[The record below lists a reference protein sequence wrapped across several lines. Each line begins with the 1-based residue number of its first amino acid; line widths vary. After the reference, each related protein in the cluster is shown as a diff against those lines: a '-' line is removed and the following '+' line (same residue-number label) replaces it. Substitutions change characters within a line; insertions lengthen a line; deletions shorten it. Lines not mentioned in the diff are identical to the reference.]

1 MKRLFCL
8 FLLLV
13 AAVAMMEAGASVSSG
28 EGFRL
33 RLMNHWDNPDW
44 TVERGYAGRSL
55 WKWEEIP
62 VDSRKPLPKHL
73 RKRYDEYGRHLHD
86 YGINGTVLNNVN
98 AKPMMLQTDMLKR
111 VAHIAE
117 VLRPYG
123 VKVYLSVNFASPKA
137 LGDVETADPT
147 DRRVQKWWQR
157 KTDEIYD
164 LIPDFGGFLVK
175 ANSEG
180 EPGPADY
187 GRSHAEGANMLA
199 AALDR
204 HGGIVMWRA
213 FVYAPTGDDRAS
225 QAYNEFI
232 PLDGQFADNVILQI
246 KNGPIDFQ
254 PREPVSPLFYA
265 MKRTRMMAELQIT
278 QEYTGHSIHTCF
290 LVPMW
295 HDFFAQ
301 LAAQGVQLEGVAGV
315 ANTGDAENWTAN
327 PLALANWYGFG
338 RLACNPK
345 AEPRQIAE
353 DFLRQNYS
361 KDTRFVDPVAD
372 LLLRSHEALVDYMMP
387 MGLHHIFAADHHY
400 GPEPWCERAGW
411 REDWLPRYY
420 HRADSIG
427 IGFNRSDHP
436 EPCVKGAQGSG
447 NVAQYPEP
455 LRSLY
460 NDMES
465 CPESLLLWFHHV
477 AWDYR
482 MHDGRTLWEH
492 LCRHY
497 DHGIKVAQD
506 FVRIWQQVRPYVDRK
521 RYEEQLWRLQ
531 RQADD
536 AQWWHDACLL
546 YFQTFSRMPLPSG
559 SLPTV
564 FTLHELQ
571 DFRLK
576 MDNYSAPDPQA
587 LPQVQRI
594 RLPRLFGDG
603 MVLQRD
609 VRIPVWGWADSGSTI
624 RVELNG
630 HKATAK
636 ADEGGKWEAWLP
648 KMKAGGPYE
657 LTIGNRTIHNVL
669 IGDVFLC
676 SGQSNMELPIRRCM
690 DSVAT
695 LVKNYA
701 NPRIRYLK
709 IPHQYNYL
717 HPEDDMNVRPWQD
730 ITPKNCGEV
739 SALCYFMARE
749 LQELYDV
756 PIGIINSAV
765 GGTQVQ
771 AWIPQET
778 LEQFDDFA
786 QEFQQPRHRQ
796 SNWVDSV
803 NSMEQRVA
811 QEWDRRTNE
820 CDSILYRWNRV
831 GYDFASWQH
840 VRMFD
845 DWSHGQKQGSTAEG
859 KVNGSYWF
867 RTTANVPAALAGQPA
882 RLRFGAMKDADSI
895 FVNGQYVGNT
905 TYEYPP
911 RIYDVPEGLL
921 RAGENDIVVHLIS
934 QNGQPHFTPGKR
946 YQLEISEHIIPFAD
960 TLQMAV
966 GCTRPERPRCTYFV
980 DCPAALYNAMIAP
993 LRQFPVRG
1001 IVWYQGE
1008 SNIDTPHRYADCLE
1022 ALAASWRQ
1030 QFFPSVRRRRNKRN
1044 VPFVIVQLPAFM
1056 AHHTLPIETGWT
1068 RIRHEQYLA
1077 AQRIPNSALVPLIDT
1092 GEANDIHP
1100 QDKHIAGHRVAG
1112 QMRNLAYSGHLPA
1125 TSGPRPSSARIKKGK
1140 IQLRF
1145 ARESGTLTA
1154 SPALQGFSIC
1164 TNGTYQWATASIA
1177 GKHTIIIDL
1186 PANTSATAIRY
1197 GWDDFPHPS
1206 LYNTDGLPAPQ
1217 FEIEV
1222 K

>member
-1 MKRLFCL
+1 MNRLF
-8 FLLLV
+8 FLLLLFV
-13 AAVAMMEAGASVSSG
+13 MVMSATEAQSQTSPDR
-28 EGFRL
+28 GFRL
-33 RLMNHWDNPDW
+33 RLMNHWDNPDG

-62 VDSRKPLPKHL
+62 VDSRKRLPRHL
-73 RKRYDEYGRHLHD
+73 RKRYEEYGRRLHD

-98 AKPMMLQTDMLKR
+98 AKPAMLRTDMLQR
-111 VAHIAE
+111 VAHIAD

-123 VKVYLSVNFASPKA
+123 VRVYLSVNFASPKA
-137 LGDVETADPT
+137 LNEVETADPK
-147 DRRVQKWWQR
+147 DGRVQEWWKR
-157 KTDEIYD
+157 KADEIYT

-199 AALDR
+199 AALNR
-204 HGGIVMWRA
+204 HGGIVIWRA
-213 FVYAPTGDDRAS
+213 FVYAPTGDDRAN
-225 QAYNEFI
+225 QAYNEFV

-254 PREPVSPLFYA
+254 PREPVSPLFFA
-265 MKRTRMMAELQIT
+265 MKRTKMMAELQIA

-315 ANTGDAENWTAN
+315 ANTGDTENWTAN

-338 RLACNPK
+338 RLACEPK
-345 AEPRQIAE
+345 SEPRKIAE
-353 DFLRQNYS
+353 DFLRKNYTS
-361 KDTRFVDPVAD
+361 DERFVGPVTD

-427 IGFNRSDHP
+427 IGFNRTDHA
-436 EPCVKGAQGSG
+436 EACLKGAQGSN

-460 NDMES
+460 NNMET
-465 CPESLLLWFHHV
+465 CPEPLLLWFHHV

-482 MHDGRTLWEH
+482 MSDGQTLWEH

-497 DHGIKVAQD
+497 DQGVKEAQD
-506 FVRIWQQVRPYVDRK
+506 FVSIWKQVKPYVDRR
-521 RYEEQLWRLQ
+521 RYKEQLWRLQ

-536 AQWWHDACLL
+536 AQWWRDACLL
-546 YFQTFSRMPLPSG
+546 YFQTFSQMPLPLG
-559 SLPTV
+559 SPPTV
-564 FTLHELQ
+564 FTLQELQ
-571 DFRLK
+571 AFRLK

-594 RLPRLFGDG
+594 RLPSIFGDG
-603 MVLQRD
+603 MMLQRD
-609 VRIPVWGWADSGSTI
+609 ERIPVWGWAEPGSKVN
-624 RVELNG
+624 VELNG
-630 HKATAK
+630 HHASAK
-636 ADEGGKWEAWLP
+636 ANEDGRWEVLLP

-657 LTIGNRTIHNVL
+657 LTIGNLPIHNVL

-695 LVKNYA
+695 LVQNYA
-701 NPRIRYLK
+701 NPHIRYLK
-709 IPHQYNYL
+709 VPHQYNYL
-717 HPEDDMNVRPWQD
+717 NPADDMTVRPWQD
-730 ITPKNCGEV
+730 ITPENCGDV

-749 LQELYDV
+749 LQEQYKV

-771 AWIPQET
+771 AWIPQQK
-778 LEQFDDFA
+778 LEKFEDYVD
-786 QEFQQPRHRQ
+786 EFQQLRHRQ
-796 SNWVDSV
+796 KNWPDSISRV
-803 NSMEQRVA
+803 EQHIA
-811 QEWDRRTNE
+811 AEWDRQTNA
-820 CDSILYRWNRV
+820 CDSILYRWNRAD
-831 GYDFASWQH
+831 YDFASWQD
-840 VRMFD
+840 VGMFD
-845 DWSHGQKQGSTAEG
+845 DWSNGQ
-859 KVNGSYWF
+859 NGSYWF
-867 RTTANVPAALAGQPA
+867 RTTAKVPTALAGKPA
-882 RLRFGAMKDADSI
+882 LLRFGAMKDADSI

-911 RIYDVPEGLL
+911 RNYNVPSGLL

-934 QNGQPHFTPGKR
+934 QNGMPHFVRGKR
-946 YQLEISEHIIPFAD
+946 YQLEINEHIIPFAD

-966 GCTRPERPRCTYFV
+966 GCTRPERPRCTYLV

-993 LRQFPVRG
+993 LRHFPIRG

-1008 SNIDTPHRYADCLE
+1008 SNIDSPHHYADYLT
-1022 ALAASWRQ
+1022 ALAESWRQ
-1030 QFFPSVRRRRNKRN
+1030 QFRRKI
-1044 VPFVIVQLPAFM
+1044 PFVIVQLPAYKD
-1056 AHHTLPIETGWT
+1056 HHAFPLETGWT
-1068 RIRHEQYLA
+1068 RIRHEQYIA
-1077 AQRIPNSALVPLIDT
+1077 AQRIPNAALVPLLDT

-1100 QDKHIAGHRVAG
+1100 QDKHIAGHRVAM
-1112 QMRNLAYSGHLPA
+1112 QMKHLSYGERMPFA
-1125 TSGPRPSSARIKKGK
+1125 QGPRPCSARIRDGK
-1140 IQLRF
+1140 IWLRF
-1145 ARESGTLTA
+1145 IPESGTLISRT
-1154 SPALQGFSIC
+1154 PLHGFCIC
-1164 TNGTYQWATASIA
+1164 TGGTYQWTKAQIV
-1177 GKHTIIIDL
+1177 GPHTIILDL
-1186 PANTSATAIRY
+1186 PANTKATAIRY
-1197 GWDDFPHPS
+1197 AWNDFPLPS

-1217 FEIEV
+1217 FEIKV
-1222 K
+1222 RQR

>member
-1 MKRLFCL
+1 MAKKRICL
-8 FLLLV
+8 LLLLV
-13 AAVAMMEAGASVSSG
+13 AVVMTVGAEPSK
-28 EGFRL
+28 GFRL
-33 RLMNHWDNPDW
+33 RLMNHWDNPDG

-55 WKWEEIP
+55 WKWDEIP
-62 VDSRKPLPKHL
+62 VDPRKSLPKHL
-73 RKRYDEYGRHLHD
+73 RKRYEEYGRRQHE

-98 AKPMMLQTDMLKR
+98 AKPLMLKTDMLQR
-111 VAHIAE
+111 VARIADI
-117 VLRPYG
+117 LRPYG
-123 VKVYLSVNFASPKA
+123 VRVYLSVNFASPKA
-137 LGDVETADPT
+137 LGELATADPT
-147 DRRVQKWWQR
+147 DKRVQEWWQR
-157 KTDEIYD
+157 KADEIYA

-199 AALDR
+199 SALNKY
-204 HGGIVMWRA
+204 GGIVIWRA

-225 QAYNEFI
+225 QAFNEFV

-254 PREPVSPLFYA
+254 PREPVSPLFFA

-315 ANTGDAENWTAN
+315 ANTGDTENWTAN

-338 RLACNPK
+338 RLACNPT
-345 AEPRQIAE
+345 ASPRQIAE
-353 DFLRQNYS
+353 DFLRENYTN
-361 KDTRFVDPVAD
+361 DARFVAPVTD

-400 GPEPWCERAGW
+400 GPEPWCERKGW

-427 IGFNRSDHP
+427 IGFNRSDHA
-436 EPCVKGAQGSG
+436 EPCVAGKQGSN

-455 LRSLY
+455 LRSRY
-460 NDMES
+460 NNVET

-482 MHDGRTLWEH
+482 MEDGQTLWEH

-497 DHGIKVAQD
+497 DRGVTEAQD
-506 FVRIWQQVRPYVDRK
+506 FVRIWQQVRPFVDRK
-521 RYEEQLWRLQ
+521 RYEEQLWRFQ

-564 FTLHELQ
+564 FTLKELQ
-571 DFRLK
+571 AFRLK
-576 MDNYSAPDPQA
+576 MDNYSAPNPQA
-587 LPQVQRI
+587 LPQVQRL
-594 RLPRLFGDG
+594 RLPQMFGDG
-603 MVLQRD
+603 MVLQRG
-609 VRIPVWGWADSGSTI
+609 VRIPVWGWAAPNSTI

-630 HKATAK
+630 RYATTKASE
-636 ADEGGKWEAWLP
+636 DGKWEVWLP
-648 KMKAGGPYE
+648 KMQAGGPYE
-657 LTIGNRTIHNVL
+657 LTVGNLKIHNVL

-690 DSVAT
+690 DSVAS
-695 LVKNYA
+695 LVKDYS

-717 HPEDDMNVRPWQD
+717 HPSDDMKVRPWQD
-730 ITPKNCGEV
+730 ITPENCGEV

-749 LQELYDV
+749 LQERYDV

-771 AWIPQET
+771 AWMPRET
-778 LEQFDDFA
+778 LETFNDFA
-786 QEFQQPRHRQ
+786 EEFLQPRHIQ
-796 SNWVDSV
+796 PNWVDSV
-803 NSMEQRVA
+803 SRLEQRA
-811 QEWDRRTNE
+811 AHEWDMQTNA
-820 CDSILYRWNRV
+820 CDSVLYRWNRV
-831 GYDFASWQH
+831 GYDFASWQS
-840 VRMFD
+840 VGMFD
-845 DWSHGQKQGSTAEG
+845 DWSHGH
-859 KVNGSYWF
+859 NGSYWF
-867 RTTANVPAALAGQPA
+867 RTIANIPKELAGQPA

-895 FVNGQYVGNT
+895 FINGHFIGNT

-911 RIYDVPEGLL
+911 RIYDVPADLL

-934 QNGQPHFTPGKR
+934 QNGLPHFNPGKR
-946 YQLEISEHIIPFAD
+946 YQLEVGEHIIPLAD

-966 GCTRPERPRCTYFV
+966 GCKRPERPRNTYFV

-993 LRQFPVRG
+993 LRQFPFRG

-1008 SNIDTPHRYADCLE
+1008 SNIDTPHRYADYLA

-1030 QFFPSVRRRRNKRN
+1030 QFKRKL
-1044 VPFVIVQLPAFM
+1044 PFVIVQLPSYLEPAM
-1056 AHHTLPIETGWT
+1056 ALETGWT
-1068 RIRHEQYLA
+1068 QIQQEQYLA
-1077 AQRIPNSALVPLIDT
+1077 SQNIPKSTLVPLMDT
-1092 GEANDIHP
+1092 GDAYDIHP
-1100 QDKHIAGHRVAG
+1100 QDKHIVGHRVA
-1112 QMRNLAYSGHLPA
+1112 QQIIRLAYNEHL
-1125 TSGPRPSSARIKKGK
+1125 TIGPM
-1140 IQLRF
+1140 
-1145 ARESGTLTA
+1145 
-1154 SPALQGFSIC
+1154 
-1164 TNGTYQWATASIA
+1164 
-1177 GKHTIIIDL
+1177 
-1186 PANTSATAIRY
+1186 
-1197 GWDDFPHPS
+1197 
-1206 LYNTDGLPAPQ
+1206 
-1217 FEIEV
+1217 
-1222 K
+1222 

>member
-1 MKRLFCL
+1 MKKRFCL

-13 AAVAMMEAGASVSSG
+13 AAVIMAEGQPLASSG
-28 EGFRL
+28 KGFRL
-33 RLMNHWDNPDW
+33 RLVNHWDNPDG

-62 VDSRKPLPKHL
+62 VDRRKSLPKHL
-73 RKRYDEYGRHLHD
+73 RKRYEEYGRRQRE

-98 AKPMMLQTDMLKR
+98 AKPLMLRSDMLQR
-111 VAHIAE
+111 AACIAD

-123 VKVYLSVNFASPKA
+123 VRVYLSVNFASPKA
-137 LGDVETADPT
+137 LGDVATADPT
-147 DRRVQKWWQR
+147 DRRVQEWWQQ
-157 KTDEIYD
+157 KAEEIYG

-199 AALDR
+199 AALGR
-204 HGGIVMWRA
+204 HGGIVIWRA

-225 QAYNEFI
+225 QAYNEFV
-232 PLDGQFADNVILQI
+232 PLDGQFAENVILQI

-254 PREPVSPLFYA
+254 PREPVSPLFFA
-265 MKRTRMMAELQIT
+265 MKRTKMMAELQIT

-295 HDFFAQ
+295 HDFFGQ

-338 RLACNPK
+338 RLVCDPT

-353 DFLRQNYS
+353 DFLRENYS
-361 KDTRFVDPVAD
+361 RDARFVEPVSD
-372 LLLRSHEALVDYMMP
+372 MLLRSHEALVDYMMP

-427 IGFNRSDHP
+427 IGFNRSDHA
-436 EPCVKGAQGSG
+436 EPCVVAEAQGSN

-460 NDMES
+460 NDVES

-477 AWDYR
+477 AWGYR
-482 MHDGRTLWEH
+482 MNDGQTLWEH

-497 DHGIKVAQD
+497 DHGITEARD
-506 FVRIWQQVRPYVDRK
+506 FVRIWRQVRPYVDRQ
-521 RYEEQLWRLQ
+521 RYEAQLWRLQ

-536 AQWWHDACLL
+536 AQWWRDACLL

-564 FTLHELQ
+564 FKLHELQ
-571 DFRLK
+571 EFRLQ

-587 LPQVQRI
+587 LPQVQLI
-594 RLPRLFGDG
+594 RLPRMFDDG
-603 MVLQRD
+603 MVLQRG
-609 VRIPVWGWADSGSTI
+609 VRIPVWGWTAPGSK
-624 RVELNG
+624 VKVVLNG
-630 HKATAK
+630 RHATAT
-636 ADEGGKWEAWLP
+636 ADEYGRWEVWLP
-648 KMKAGGPYE
+648 KMQAGGPYE
-657 LTIGNRTIHNVL
+657 LTVGNRTIHDVL

-676 SGQSNMELPIRRCM
+676 SGQSNMELPIRRCL

-695 LVKNYA
+695 LVKDYA

-709 IPHQYNYL
+709 IPHQYNYM
-717 HPEDDMNVRPWQD
+717 HPDDDMALRPWQD
-730 ITPKNCGEV
+730 ITPENCGEV
-739 SALCYFMARE
+739 STLCYFMARE
-749 LQELYDV
+749 LQERYDV

-765 GGTQVQ
+765 GGIQVQ
-771 AWIPQET
+771 AWMPRET
-778 LEQFDDFA
+778 LETFDDFA
-786 QEFQQPRHRQ
+786 REFLHPKHRQ
-796 SNWVDSV
+796 ANWADSV
-803 NSMEQRVA
+803 SRAEQRA
-811 QEWDRRTNE
+811 AAEWDMLTNA
-820 CDSILYRWNRV
+820 CDSVLYRWNRE
-831 GYDFASWQH
+831 GYDFASWQN
-840 VRMFD
+840 VGMFE
-845 DWSHGQKQGSTAEG
+845 DWSHGR
-859 KVNGSYWF
+859 NGSYWF
-867 RTTANVPAALAGQPA
+867 RTIANVPAALAGHPA

-895 FVNGQYVGNT
+895 FINGRCIGNT

-911 RIYDVPEGLL
+911 RKYDVPAGLL

-934 QNGQPHFTPGKR
+934 QNGLPHFTSGKR
-946 YQLEISEHIIPFAD
+946 YQLEIDEHIIPLAD

-966 GCTRPERPRCTYFV
+966 GCIRPERPRCTYLV
-980 DCPAALYNAMIAP
+980 DCPTALYNAMIAP
-993 LRQFPVRG
+993 LQQFPFRG

-1008 SNIDTPHRYADCLE
+1008 SNIDTSHRYADYLT
-1022 ALAASWRQ
+1022 ALAASWRK
-1030 QFFPSVRRRRNKRN
+1030 QFGRD
-1044 VPFVIVQLPAFM
+1044 VPFIIVQLPAYM
-1056 AHHTLPIETGWT
+1056 EHHTTPHETGWT

-1077 AQRIPNSALVPLIDT
+1077 SQSIPNSALVPLIDT

-1100 QDKHIAGHRVAG
+1100 QDKHIAGHRVAL
-1112 QMRNLAYSGHLPA
+1112 QMSRLAYNEHLPA
-1125 TSGPRPSSARIKKGK
+1125 AGGPVPSTARIRDGK
-1140 IQLRF
+1140 IRLRF
-1145 ARESGTLTA
+1145 TDESGTLTA
-1154 SPALQGFSIC
+1154 RTALQGFSIC
-1164 TNGTYQWATASIA
+1164 AGGTFQSATARLA
-1177 GKHTIIIDL
+1177 GPHTIIIDL
-1186 PANTSATAIRY
+1186 PSNLAVTAIRY
-1197 GWDDFPHPS
+1197 AWDDFPWPS

-1217 FEIEV
+1217 FEV
-1222 K
+1222 KIRVR

>member
-1 MKRLFCL
+1 MMKRFSL
-8 FLLLV
+8 FLLCL
-13 AAVAMMEAGASVSSG
+13 AAVLLVKAEP
-28 EGFRL
+28 FQL
-33 RLMNHWDNPDW
+33 RLLNHWDNPDG

-62 VDSRKPLPKHL
+62 VELGKRLPRHL
-73 RKRYDEYGRHLHD
+73 RKRYEEYGCHLRD

-98 AKPMMLQTDMLKR
+98 AKPEMLRTDMLQR
-111 VAHIAE
+111 VAHIAD

-123 VKVYLSVNFASPKA
+123 VRVYLSVNFASPKA
-137 LGDVETADPT
+137 LGDMATADPL
-147 DRRVQKWWQR
+147 DVQVQDWWQR
-157 KTDEIYD
+157 KADEIYS

-199 AALDR
+199 EALR
-204 HGGIVMWRA
+204 GHGGIVMWRS

-225 QAYNEFI
+225 QAYNEFV
-232 PLDGQFADNVILQI
+232 PLDGQFADNVILQV

-254 PREPVSPLFYA
+254 PCEPVSPLFFA

-315 ANTGDAENWTAN
+315 ANTGDAANWTAN

-338 RLACNPK
+338 RLAQEPT

-353 DFLRQNYS
+353 DFLRENYS
-361 KDTRFVDPVAD
+361 RDARFVGPVTD

-420 HRADSIG
+420 HRADSFG
-427 IGFNRSDHP
+427 IGFNRSDHT
-436 EPCVKGAQGSG
+436 EACTKGVQGSN

-460 NDMES
+460 NNMET

-477 AWDYR
+477 AWNHR
-482 MHDGRTLWEH
+482 MGDGRTLWEH

-497 DHGIKVAQD
+497 DHGVTEAQD
-506 FVRIWQQVRPYVDRK
+506 FVRIWQQVRPYVDRR
-521 RYEEQLWRLQ
+521 RYEAQLWRLQ

-536 AQWWHDACLL
+536 AQWWRDACLL
-546 YFQTFSRMPLPSG
+546 YFQTFARMPLPPG

-564 FTLHELQ
+564 FTLQQLQ

-576 MDNYSAPDPQA
+576 IDNYTAPDPQA
-587 LPQVQRI
+587 LPQVKRV
-594 RLPRLFGDG
+594 RLPRIFSDG

-609 VRIPVWGWADSGSTI
+609 VRIPVWGWATPGQKV
-624 RVELNG
+624 RVMLNG
-630 HKATAK
+630 HQTTAK
-636 ADEGGKWEAWLP
+636 AGEDGRWEVRLP
-648 KMKAGGPYE
+648 KMQAGGPYN
-657 LTIGNRTIHNVL
+657 LTVENHTIHDVL

-695 LVKNYA
+695 LVQSYA

-717 HPEDDMNVRPWQD
+717 HPNDDMTIRPWQD
-730 ITPKNCGEV
+730 ISPENCGEV

-749 LQELYDV
+749 LYEQSGV
-756 PIGIINSAV
+756 PIGLINSAV

-771 AWIPQET
+771 AWMPRET
-778 LEQFDDFA
+778 LESFDDFA
-786 QEFQQPRHRQ
+786 EEFQQPRHCQ
-796 SNWVDSV
+796 ADWPDSV
-803 NSMEQRVA
+803 NRIEQRA
-811 QEWDRRTNE
+811 AGEWDRQTNKS
-820 CDSILYRWNRV
+820 DSILYRWHQP
-831 GYDFASWQH
+831 GYDFSSWQ
-840 VRMFD
+840 RIGMFD
-845 DWSHGQKQGSTAEG
+845 DWSHGK
-859 KVNGSYWF
+859 NGSYWF
-867 RTTANVPAALAGQPA
+867 RTIANVSDALAGQPA

-895 FVNGQYVGNT
+895 FVNGHCIGTT

-911 RIYDVPEGLL
+911 RIYNVPAGLL
-921 RAGENDIVVHLIS
+921 RAGENNIVVHLIS
-934 QNGQPHFTPGKR
+934 QNGQPHFTPCKR
-946 YQLEISEHIIPFAD
+946 YQLEIGEHVIPFSD

-966 GCTRPERPRCTYFV
+966 GCTRQERPHCTYFV

-993 LRQFPVRG
+993 LRQFPFRG

-1008 SNIDTPHRYADCLE
+1008 SNIETPHRYADYLT
-1022 ALAASWRQ
+1022 ALAASWRKQ
-1030 QFFPSVRRRRNKRN
+1030 LGCK
-1044 VPFVIVQLPAFM
+1044 VPFVIVQLPGIMNHSTKQLEA
-1056 AHHTLPIETGWT
+1056 GWSL
-1068 RIRHEQYLA
+1068 IRQEQSLA
-1077 AQRIPNSALVPLIDT
+1077 AQRIPKAALVTLTDT

-1100 QDKHIAGHRVAG
+1100 QDKHIVGHRVAL
-1112 QMRNLAYSGHLPA
+1112 QMSRLV
-1125 TSGPRPSSARIKKGK
+1125 
-1140 IQLRF
+1140 
-1145 ARESGTLTA
+1145 
-1154 SPALQGFSIC
+1154 
-1164 TNGTYQWATASIA
+1164 
-1177 GKHTIIIDL
+1177 
-1186 PANTSATAIRY
+1186 Y
-1197 GWDDFPHPS
+1197 GS
-1206 LYNTDGLPAPQ
+1206 R
-1217 FEIEV
+1217 
-1222 K
+1222 

>member
-1 MKRLFCL
+1 MSNIIIQNCSMKRLFCL

-33 RLMNHWDNPDW
+33 RLMNHWDNPDG

-73 RKRYDEYGRHLHD
+73 HKRYDEYGRRLHD

-98 AKPMMLQTDMLKR
+98 AKPMMLQTDILKR
-111 VAHIAE
+111 VARIAD

-123 VKVYLSVNFASPKA
+123 VRVYLSVNFASPKA

-147 DRRVQKWWQR
+147 DRRVQEWWQR
-157 KTDEIYD
+157 KADEIYE

-187 GRSHAEGANMLA
+187 GRSHTEGANMLA

-204 HGGIVMWRA
+204 YGGIVMWRA

-225 QAYNEFI
+225 QAYNEFV

-254 PREPVSPLFYA
+254 PREPVSPLFFA

-301 LAAQGVQLEGVAGV
+301 LATQGVQLEGVAGV
-315 ANTGDAENWTAN
+315 ANTGDTENWTAN

-345 AEPRQIAE
+345 AEPRQISE

-361 KDTRFVDPVAD
+361 SDARFVGPIAD

-436 EPCVKGAQGSG
+436 EPCVKGAQGSD

-455 LRSLY
+455 LCSLY

-482 MHDGRTLWEH
+482 MKDGQTLWEH

-497 DHGIKVAQD
+497 DHGVKEAQD
-506 FVRIWQQVRPYVDRK
+506 FVRIWQQVKPYVDRK

-536 AQWWHDACLL
+536 AQWWRDACLL

-559 SLPTV
+559 SLSTV
-564 FTLHELQ
+564 FTLRELQ
-571 DFRLK
+571 AFRLK
-576 MDNYSAPDPQA
+576 MDNYSAPDPRA
-587 LPQVQRI
+587 LPQVQRM
-594 RLPRLFGDG
+594 RLPRMFGDG

-609 VRIPVWGWADSGSTI
+609 VRIPVWGWAEPDNTI

-636 ADEGGKWEAWLP
+636 ADEDGRWEAWLP

-657 LTIGNRTIHNVL
+657 LTIGNRTIHDVL

-695 LVKNYA
+695 LVKDYA

-730 ITPKNCGEV
+730 ITPENCGEV

-749 LQELYDV
+749 LQEQYNV

-771 AWIPQET
+771 AWMPRET
-778 LEQFDDFA
+778 LETFDDFA

-803 NSMEQRVA
+803 NSVEQRVA
-811 QEWDRRTNE
+811 QEWDRQTNE
-820 CDSILYRWNRV
+820 CDSILYRWNRA
-831 GYDFASWQH
+831 GYEFSSWQR

-845 DWSHGQKQGSTAEG
+845 DWSHGH
-859 KVNGSYWF
+859 NGSYWF

-895 FVNGQYVGNT
+895 FVNGQYVGHT
-905 TYEYPP
+905 AYEYPP
-911 RIYDVPEGLL
+911 RIYDVPAGLL
-921 RAGENDIVVHLIS
+921 RAGENNIVVHLIS
-934 QNGQPHFTPGKR
+934 QNGQPHFTQGKR
-946 YQLEISEHIIPFAD
+946 YQLEIGEHIIPFAD

-1008 SNIDTPHRYADCLE
+1008 SNIDTPHRYADYLE
-1022 ALAASWRQ
+1022 ALATSWRQ
-1030 QFFPSVRRRRNKRN
+1030 QFFPSVRRRRNRRN

-1056 AHHTLPIETGWT
+1056 AHHPKPVETGWT

-1077 AQRIPNSALVPLIDT
+1077 AQHIPNSALVPLIDT

-1100 QDKHIAGHRVAG
+1100 QDKYIAGHRVAL
-1112 QMRNLAYSGHLPA
+1112 QMRHLAYSGHLPA
-1125 TSGPRPSSARIKKGK
+1125 ASGPRPSTAHIRKGK

-1145 ARESGTLTA
+1145 AREGGTLTA
-1154 SPALQGFSIC
+1154 RPALQGFSIC
-1164 TNGTYQWATASIA
+1164 IDGTYQWTTAHIA
-1177 GKHTIIIDL
+1177 GPHTITIDL

>member
-1 MKRLFCL
+1 M

-13 AAVAMMEAGASVSSG
+13 AAVVIMAKAEPSASCAP
-28 EGFRL
+28 FRL
-33 RLMNHWDNPDW
+33 RLMNHWDNPDG

-62 VDSRKPLPKHL
+62 TDRRKSLPRHL
-73 RKRYDEYGRHLHD
+73 RKRYEEYGCLQRK

-98 AKPMMLQTDMLKR
+98 AKPSMLNRDMLQR
-111 VAHIAE
+111 VARIAD

-123 VKVYLSVNFASPKA
+123 VRVYLSVNFASPKA
-137 LGDVETADPT
+137 LGEVATADPT
-147 DRRVQKWWQR
+147 DARVQEWW
-157 KTDEIYD
+157 KKKADEIYS

-199 AALDR
+199 EALKK
-204 HGGIVMWRA
+204 HSGIVIWRA

-225 QAYNEFI
+225 QAYNEFV

-254 PREPVSPLFYA
+254 PREPVSPLFFA

-290 LVPMW
+290 LVPIW

-327 PLALANWYGFG
+327 PLALTNWYGFG
-338 RLACNPK
+338 RLACDPT

-353 DFLRQNYS
+353 DFLRENYS
-361 KDTRFVDPVAD
+361 RDERFVAPVTD

-387 MGLHHIFAADHHY
+387 MGLHHIFAAGHHY
-400 GPEPWCERAGW
+400 GPEPWCEREGW

-427 IGFNRSDHP
+427 IGFNRSNHA
-436 EPCVKGAQGSG
+436 EPCLKGAQGS
-447 NVAQYPEP
+447 NNAAQYPEP
-455 LRSLY
+455 LHSLY
-460 NDMES
+460 NNIKT

-477 AWDYR
+477 SWDYR
-482 MHDGRTLWEH
+482 LDDGQNLWEH

-497 DHGIKVAQD
+497 DHGVKEAQD
-506 FVRIWQQVRPYVDRK
+506 FVRIWQKIRPYIDSK
-521 RYEEQLWRLQ
+521 RYEAQLWRLQ

-536 AQWWHDACLL
+536 AWWWRDACLL
-546 YFQTFSRMPLPSG
+546 YFQTFSKMPLPQG
-559 SLPTV
+559 SLPTI
-564 FTLHELQ
+564 FSLHELQ
-571 DFRLK
+571 EYRLQ
-576 MDNYSAPDPQA
+576 MDNYSAPDPQV
-587 LPQVQRI
+587 LPQVQTKRL
-594 RLPRLFGDG
+594 RLPHMFCDG
-603 MVLQRD
+603 MVLQRG
-609 VRIPVWGWADSGSTI
+609 VRIPVWGWATPGSVVKVT
-624 RVELNG
+624 LNG
-630 HKATAK
+630 RHATAT
-636 ADEGGKWEAWLP
+636 AGEDGRWEVLLP

-657 LTIGNRTIHNVL
+657 LTVGNCSIHDVL

-690 DSVAT
+690 DSVAA
-695 LVKNYA
+695 LVRDYS

-717 HPEDDMNVRPWQD
+717 HPSDDMNVRPWQD
-730 ITPKNCGEV
+730 ITPENCGEV

-749 LQELYDV
+749 LQERYDV

-771 AWIPQET
+771 AWMPQET
-778 LEQFDDFA
+778 LEASDGYA
-786 QEFQQPRHRQ
+786 EEFRHPRHIQ
-796 SNWVDSV
+796 TNWVDSV
-803 NSMEQRVA
+803 SRVEQRA
-811 QEWDRRTNE
+811 AAEWDMCTAE
-820 CDSILYRWNRV
+820 CDSVLYRWNRV
-831 GYDFASWQH
+831 GYDFSSWQR
-840 VRMFD
+840 VGMFE
-845 DWSHGQKQGSTAEG
+845 DWSHGQ
-859 KVNGSYWF
+859 NGSYWF
-867 RTTANVPAALAGQPA
+867 RTTANVPADMAGQPA

-895 FVNGQYVGNT
+895 FVGGQFVGNT

-911 RIYDVPEGLL
+911 RIYDVPAGLL

-946 YQLEISEHIIPFAD
+946 YQLEVGEHIIPLAD

-966 GCTRPERPRCTYFV
+966 GCTREERPRCTYFAN
-980 DCPAALYNAMIAP
+980 CPAALYNAMIAP
-993 LRQFPVRG
+993 LRQFPLRG

-1008 SNIDTPHRYADCLE
+1008 SDIDTPHRYADHRYADHLT

-1030 QFFPSVRRRRNKRN
+1030 QFGRN
-1044 VPFVIVQLPAFM
+1044 VPFVIVQLPAYM
-1056 AHHTLPIETGWT
+1056 EHHTMPLETGWS

-1077 AQRIPNSALVPLIDT
+1077 AQRIPNSALVSLMDT

-1100 QDKHIAGHRVAG
+1100 QDKHIVGHRVAL
-1112 QMRNLAYSGHLPA
+1112 QMSRLAYNEHL
-1125 TSGPRPSSARIKKGK
+1125 SAAPIPCSASVRNGK

-1145 ARESGTLTA
+1145 SKNSGTLTA
-1154 SPALQGFSIC
+1154 RNALNGFSIC
-1164 TNGTYQWATASIA
+1164 MGGTYQWATARIA
-1177 GKHTIIIDL
+1177 GRHTIIIDQ
-1186 PANTSATAIRY
+1186 PADTTATSIHYA
-1197 GWDDFPHPS
+1197 WDDFPCPS
-1206 LYNTDGLPAPQ
+1206 LYNTYGLPAPQ
-1217 FEIEV
+1217 FEINV
-1222 K
+1222 PGNR

>member
-1 MKRLFCL
+1 MRKRLWLF
-8 FLLLV
+8 FLL
-13 AAVAMMEAGASVSSG
+13 AAVMIMAGAEPLAASDK
-28 EGFRL
+28 GFRL
-33 RLMNHWDNPDW
+33 RLMNHWDNPDG

-62 VDSRKPLPKHL
+62 TDSRKSLPRHL
-73 RKRYDEYGRHLHD
+73 RKRYEEYGRLQRD

-98 AKPMMLQTDMLKR
+98 AKPLMLQTDMLKR
-111 VAHIAE
+111 VARIAD

-123 VKVYLSVNFASPKA
+123 IRVYLSVNFASPKA
-137 LGDVETADPT
+137 LGELATADPT
-147 DRRVQKWWQR
+147 DRRVVEWWQR
-157 KTDEIYD
+157 KADEIYG

-199 AALDR
+199 AALNR
-204 HGGIVMWRA
+204 HGGVVIWRA

-225 QAYNEFI
+225 QAFNEFV

-254 PREPVSPLFYA
+254 PREPVSPLFFA

-290 LVPMW
+290 LPPMW
-295 HDFFAQ
+295 HDFLSQ
-301 LAAQGVQLEGVAGV
+301 LAAQGVELEGVAGV
-315 ANTGDAENWTAN
+315 ANTGDVENWTAN
-327 PLALANWYGFG
+327 PLAMANWYGFG

-345 AEPRQIAE
+345 ASPRQIAE
-353 DFLRQNYS
+353 DFLRENYS
-361 KDTRFVDPVAD
+361 KDTRFVSPVSD
-372 LLLRSHEALVDYMMP
+372 LLMRSHEALVDYMMP

-427 IGFNRSDHP
+427 IGFNRSNHP
-436 EPCVKGAQGSG
+436 ELCLAGAQGSN

-460 NDMES
+460 NDVTT

-482 MHDGRTLWEH
+482 MADGKTLWEH

-497 DHGIKVAQD
+497 DHGVKEAQD
-506 FVRIWQQVRPYVDRK
+506 FVRIWQKVKPYVDRE
-521 RYEEQLWRLQ
+521 RYEAQLWRLQ

-536 AQWWHDACLL
+536 AQWWRDACLL

-564 FTLHELQ
+564 FTLQELQ
-571 DFRLK
+571 AFRLK
-576 MDNYSAPDPQA
+576 MDNYSAPNPQA
-587 LPQVQRI
+587 LPQVERL
-594 RLPRLFGDG
+594 RLPRVFGDG

-609 VRIPVWGWADSGSTI
+609 ARIPVWGWAAPGSKV

-630 HKATAK
+630 HKSTATA
-636 ADEGGKWEAWLP
+636 DENGRWEVWLP
-648 KMKAGGPYE
+648 KMRVGGPYE
-657 LTIGNRTIHNVL
+657 LTVGSLTIHDVL
-669 IGDVFLC
+669 VGDVFLC

-690 DSVAT
+690 DSVSA
-695 LVKNYA
+695 LVKDYT
-701 NPRIRYLK
+701 NPHIRYLK

-717 HPEDDMNVRPWQD
+717 HPDDDMAVRPWQD
-730 ITPKNCGEV
+730 ITPENCGEV

-749 LQELYDV
+749 LQERYDV
-756 PIGIINSAV
+756 PIGIVNSAV

-771 AWIPQET
+771 AWMPRET
-778 LEQFDDFA
+778 LETFDDFA
-786 QEFQQPRHRQ
+786 QEFLQPRHTQ
-796 SNWVDSV
+796 INWADSV
-803 NSMEQRVA
+803 SRMEQHAVS
-811 QEWDRRTNE
+811 QWDRQTNA
-820 CDSILYRWNRV
+820 CDSVLGRWNRA
-831 GYDFASWQH
+831 GYDFASWKQ
-840 VRMFD
+840 VGMFR
-845 DWSHGQKQGSTAEG
+845 DWSRGQ
-859 KVNGSYWF
+859 NGSYWF
-867 RTTANVPAALAGQPA
+867 RTLANVPAELAGQPA

-895 FVNGQYVGNT
+895 FINGYCVGNT

-911 RIYDVPEGLL
+911 RIYNVPAGLL

-934 QNGQPHFTPGKR
+934 QNGRPHFTQGKR
-946 YQLEISEHIIPFAD
+946 YQLEIGEHIIPFAD

-966 GCTRPERPRCTYFV
+966 GCTRPERPRCTYLV

-993 LRQFPVRG
+993 LRQFPFRG

-1008 SNIDTPHRYADCLE
+1008 SNIDTPHRYADYLT

-1030 QFFPSVRRRRNKRN
+1030 QFKRDL
-1044 VPFVIVQLPAFM
+1044 PFVIVQLPSYMTPSM
-1056 AHHTLPIETGWT
+1056 ALETGWT
-1068 RIRHEQYLA
+1068 RIQHEQYLA
-1077 AQRIPNSALVPLIDT
+1077 SQRIPKSVLVPLIDT

-1100 QDKHIAGHRVAG
+1100 QDKHIVGHRVAQ
-1112 QMRNLAYSGHLPA
+1112 QMSRLAY
-1125 TSGPRPSSARIKKGK
+1125 
-1140 IQLRF
+1140 
-1145 ARESGTLTA
+1145 
-1154 SPALQGFSIC
+1154 
-1164 TNGTYQWATASIA
+1164 
-1177 GKHTIIIDL
+1177 
-1186 PANTSATAIRY
+1186 
-1197 GWDDFPHPS
+1197 
-1206 LYNTDGLPAPQ
+1206 
-1217 FEIEV
+1217 
-1222 K
+1222 

>member
-13 AAVAMMEAGASVSSG
+13 AAAIMMGA
-28 EGFRL
+28 EPLTAGFRL
-33 RLMNHWDNPDW
+33 RLMNHWDNPDG

-62 VDSRKPLPKHL
+62 ADRRKSMPRHL
-73 RKRYDEYGRHLHD
+73 HKRYEEYGRRLHE

-98 AKPMMLQTDMLKR
+98 AKPAMLQTAMLQR
-111 VAHIAE
+111 VARIAD

-123 VKVYLSVNFASPKA
+123 VRVYLSVNFASPKA
-137 LGDVETADPT
+137 LGEVETADPR
-147 DRRVQKWWQR
+147 DMRVQEWWRR
-157 KTDEIYD
+157 KADEIYG

-199 AALDR
+199 ATLEK
-204 HGGIVMWRA
+204 HGGIVIWRA
-213 FVYAPTGDDRAS
+213 FVYAPTGSDRAS
-225 QAYNEFI
+225 QAFDEFV

-254 PREPVSPLFYA
+254 PREPVSPLFFA
-265 MKRTRMMAELQIT
+265 MKRTRLMAELQIA

-301 LAAQGVQLEGVAGV
+301 LAAQGVRLEGVAGV
-315 ANTGDAENWTAN
+315 ANTGDTDNWTAN

-338 RLACNPK
+338 RLACAPST
-345 AEPRQIAE
+345 EPRKIAE
-353 DFLRQNYS
+353 DFLRENYS
-361 KDTRFVDPVAD
+361 SDERFVGPVTD

-427 IGFNRSDHP
+427 IGFNRTDHA
-436 EPCVKGAQGSG
+436 EPCLKGAQGSN

-460 NDMES
+460 NDVAT

-477 AWDYR
+477 AWSYR
-482 MHDGRTLWEH
+482 LGDGRTLWEH

-497 DHGIKVAQD
+497 DHGVAEAQD
-506 FVRIWQQVRPYVDRK
+506 FVRIWQQTRPFVDRR
-521 RYEEQLWRLQ
+521 RYEAQLWRLQ

-536 AQWWHDACLL
+536 AQWWRDACLL
-546 YFQTFSRMPLPSG
+546 YFQTFSRMPLPTG
-559 SLPTV
+559 SLPTI
-564 FTLHELQ
+564 FTLRELQ

-576 MDNYSAPDPQA
+576 MDNYSAPDPKA
-587 LPQVQRI
+587 LPQVRRI
-594 RLPRLFGDG
+594 RLPRFFGDG
-603 MVLQRD
+603 MVLQRGE
-609 VRIPVWGWADSGSTI
+609 RIPVWGWAERGSMVK
-624 RVELNG
+624 VELNG
-630 HKATAK
+630 HRASAK
-636 ADEGGKWEAWLP
+636 ADEDGRWEVWLP
-648 KMKAGGPYE
+648 KMKAGGPYD
-657 LTIGNRTIHNVL
+657 LTIGNLTIRDVL

-690 DSVAT
+690 DSVAA
-695 LVKNYA
+695 LVLHYA
-701 NPRIRYLK
+701 NPKIRYLK
-709 IPHQYNYL
+709 VPHQYNYL
-717 HPEDDMNVRPWQD
+717 QQADDMTVRPWQD
-730 ITPKNCGEV
+730 ITPENCAEV

-749 LQELYDV
+749 LQERFDV

-771 AWIPQET
+771 AWMPQQT
-778 LEQFDDFA
+778 LETFEDYAD
-786 QEFQQPRHRQ
+786 EFQQLRHRQ
-796 SNWVDSV
+796 KDWPDSLSRV
-803 NSMEQRVA
+803 EQRA
-811 QEWDRRTNE
+811 AAEWDRQTND
-820 CDSILYRWNRV
+820 CDSILYRWNRA
-831 GYDFASWQH
+831 GYDFASWQR
-840 VRMFD
+840 VGMFD
-845 DWSHGQKQGSTAEG
+845 DWSLGQ
-859 KVNGSYWF
+859 NGSYWF
-867 RTTANVPAALAGQPA
+867 RTTANVPPALAGQPA
-882 RLRFGAMKDADSI
+882 LLRFGAMKDADSI
-895 FVNGQYVGNT
+895 FVGGRLVGTT

-911 RIYDVPEGLL
+911 RNYNVPARLL

-934 QNGQPHFTPGKR
+934 QNGPPHFTKGKR
-946 YQLEISEHIIPFAD
+946 YQLEIGERIIPFAD

-966 GCTRPERPRCTYFV
+966 GCSRPERPRCTYLV

-993 LRQFPVRG
+993 LRHFPVRG

-1008 SNIDTPHRYADCLE
+1008 SNIDSPHRYADYLT
-1022 ALAASWRQ
+1022 ALAASWRR
-1030 QFFPSVRRRRNKRN
+1030 QFGRKA
-1044 VPFVIVQLPAFM
+1044 PFVVVQLPSYM
-1056 AHHTLPIETGWT
+1056 ERHSIPVETGWT

-1077 AQRIPNSALVPLIDT
+1077 AQRIPKSALVPLIDT

-1100 QDKHIAGHRVAG
+1100 QDKHIAGHRVAM
-1112 QMRNLAYSGHLPA
+1112 QMRRLAYGERIPSA
-1125 TSGPRPSSARIKKGK
+1125 QGPSPCSARIRGGK
-1140 IQLRF
+1140 IWLRF
-1145 ARESGTLTA
+1145 TPESGTLTA
-1154 SPALQGFSIC
+1154 RTALQGFSIGSD
-1164 TNGTYQWATASIA
+1164 GTYQWTTARIA
-1177 GKHTIIIDL
+1177 GPHTIILDL
-1186 PANTSATAIRY
+1186 PANCKATSVRY
-1197 GWDDFPHPS
+1197 AWDDFPMPT

-1222 K
+1222 NLGLKIKD